1 MKNKWK
7 VSFLLLA
14 AVVLLGL
21 IYILYL
27 LFQPVEQRLPAD
39 AAPALPPESQA
50 EFNVTTTKE
59 DLTIVANR
67 FLEEE
72 LNGQIDFSV
81 ALDDLVALQGSL
93 PVFNSQIDFLMTFD
107 AQAMENGNL
116 LLTQESLSLGAIDL
130 PVSNVLKFIEDSYEF
145 PEWVDVQPNDQEIII
160 QVTEIDVAAGL
171 NVKTNQFNLR
181 DNDISFS
188 IYVPR

>member
-7 VSFLLLA
+7 VSFLVLT
-14 AVVLLGL
+14 AVIIVIL
-21 IYILYL
+21 IYVLYL
-27 LFQPVEQRLPAD
+27 LFQPVEQKPDADSVPA
-39 AAPALPPESQA
+39 APPESQA

-93 PVFNSQIDFLMTFD
+93 PVFNSEIDFLMTFD

-116 LLTQESLSLGAIDL
+116 LLTQESLSLGALSL
-130 PVSNVLKFIEDSYEF
+130 PVSNVLKFIGDSYKF
-145 PEWVDVQPNDQEIII
+145 PEWVNIQPNDQEIII

>member
-14 AVVLLGL
+14 AVVLLVL
-21 IYILYL
+21 IYIFYL
-27 LFQPVEQRLPAD
+27 LFQPVEQKPPAD

-130 PVSNVLKFIEDSYEF
+130 PVANVLKFIEDSYEF

-181 DNDISFS
+181 ENDISFS